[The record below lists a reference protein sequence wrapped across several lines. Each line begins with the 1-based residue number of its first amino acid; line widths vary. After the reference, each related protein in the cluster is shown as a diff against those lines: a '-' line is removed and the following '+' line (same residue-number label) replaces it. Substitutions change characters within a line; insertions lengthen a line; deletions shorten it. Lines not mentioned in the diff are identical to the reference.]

1 MWYGQRARHRQDAC
15 ATSFTSEME
24 TLYMP
29 NVTLECGGKV
39 DYETE
44 NSLADRVGWRKG
56 RSWLSYD
63 DLTFNKQA
71 QEGHLPSWRCVG
83 GFSRNGGLCSW
94 GSSLASRT
102 VSCSL

>member
-1 MWYGQRARHRQDAC
+1 VVRALARHRQDAC

-56 RSWLSYD
+56 GSWLRYN

-71 QEGHLPSWRCVG
+71 KVGHLPASVEWERYRSG
-83 GFSRNGGLCSW
+83 S
-94 GSSLASRT
+94 SSLASRA